1 MLLKILLTILVIA
14 GAVLTLRMRRG
25 QVEAPVSSVGRK
37 RRNPSQRK
45 LDTPIKIVAAGLAV
59 LMVIG
64 VSAYLYHQWQDSYR
78 VVTIRVIDTRSGT
91 ASQYEAYKGDV
102 DGRQF
107 VTTDGRTVALA
118 EVERME
124 LGGD

>member
-14 GAVLTLRMRRG
+14 GAVLTLRMRRER
-25 QVEAPVSSVGRK
+25 EAAPAAPASAQSRSK
-37 RRNPSQRK
+37 K
-45 LDTPIKIVAAGLAV
+45 FDTPIKIVAAGLAV
-59 LMVIG
+59 LMLVG

-78 VVTIRVIDTRSGT
+78 VVTVSVIDTRSGNLI
-91 ASQYEAYKGDV
+91 QYEAYKGDV
-102 DGRQF
+102 EGRQF
-107 VTTDGRTVALA
+107 TTTDGRTVTLA

>member
-14 GAVLTLRMRRG
+14 GAVLTLRLRRG
-25 QVEAPVSSVGRK
+25 QVEAPASTAATSGRK
-37 RRNPSQRK
+37 VGHK
-45 LDTPIKIVAAGLAV
+45 LDTPIKIVAVGLAI
-59 LMVIG
+59 LMVVG

-91 ASQYEAYKGDV
+91 TSQYQAYKGDV

-107 VTTDGRTVALA
+107 VTTDGLAVTLA